1 MKKKT
6 GAVLLMGVLML
17 SLAAC
22 GKQKPDL
29 KEVEVAIANGEVTI
43 EDALE
48 KGWVTQDWV
57 DEFLDANSHAAADKT
72 VSFSIGEFETTTVSG
87 EEFSNENIAD
97 TTFWAFLDLTTE
109 ESKEWMETLKS
120 SYEELQEKNAEVLVC
135 VKNDTEDQAFDNILF
150 PVIHYN
156 ESVKNALDRMNM
168 AEMVEELP
176 NCGNW
181 FANRYFASSWSSVI
195 TKEQL
200 LKEVDIFTNLNS
212 EGAPAAEEEEPAVI
226 G

>member
-29 KEVEVAIANGEVTI
+29 KEVEAAIANGEVTI
-43 EDALE
+43 EDVLE

-87 EEFSNENIAD
+87 EKFSNENIAD

-150 PVIHYN
+150 PVIYYN

-181 FANRYFASSWSSVI
+181 FTNRYFASSWSSVI

-212 EGAPAAEEEEPAVI
+212 EGAPVAEEEEPAVI
-226 G
+226 D